1 MSDLIKTDMTNIIS
15 IINSKNSID
24 LTKPFSQEI
33 FLLSVYIAGTTHIK
47 NLTDLEKN
55 ITKGNKINF
64 YREPENIFDPRAIVV
79 KDGDGNKLGYIP
91 KDKNDILA
99 RLMDA
104 GKLLYGIVKEKN
116 KVGKW
121 TKIQVEIFLSD

>member
-1 MSDLIKTDMTNIIS
+1 MSDIIKTDMTNIIS

-24 LTKPFSQEI
+24 LAKPFSQEI

-47 NLTDLEKN
+47 NLNDLEKN
-55 ITKGNKINF
+55 IIEGTKINF
-64 YREPENIFDPRAIVV
+64 YREPGNTYDPQAIVV
-79 KDGDGNKLGYIP
+79 KDGVGNKLGYIP

-104 GKLLYGIVKEKN
+104 GKLLYGVVKEKN
-116 KVGKW
+116 KVGNW